1 MTTRT
6 YDYILTVSEPDVV
19 HVGDTIF
26 SNLSETTGEVVA
38 VDAANA
44 NIKVKVAN
52 VNQEFIVD
60 ENARSVFMPV
70 LQVTLPLLSTFA
82 STSLKVSI
90 SAGASLSVLNDRVF
104 SKTQVFGAVN
114 CALIFPLN
122 FPISIF
128 LLCGFHCLLIIDND
142 LLLLVNKSF

>member
-6 YDYILTVSEPDVV
+6 YDYILTVTQPDVV

-60 ENARSVFMPV
+60 ENARSVFNISCPV
-70 LQVTLPLLSTFA
+70 PSILGKNGTIVFFCVVTF
-82 STSLKVSI
+82 
-90 SAGASLSVLNDRVF
+90 
-104 SKTQVFGAVN
+104 
-114 CALIFPLN
+114 
-122 FPISIF
+122 
-128 LLCGFHCLLIIDND
+128 
-142 LLLLVNKSF
+142 